1 VSVPIIGYSD
11 PLTARPGDTVRFMVS
26 CQASEYR
33 ASLVRLIHGDRDERG
48 PGFKAERC
56 DVDLPDG
63 GRYPGRVQLI
73 RSGSYVE
80 VHADRL
86 AGMKGVTLR
95 TNAYPTMPGGSA
107 QALLT
112 CWDDERQAGYGMF
125 LGEDGA
131 LELWIGDGR
140 GAVERVSTGRP
151 LLAHRWYSLTCTLGP
166 GAGCVTVRQQ
176 PLRTFPSDPSAV
188 EITRVVAT
196 VPTPPTGTAFVMASV
211 DQHASDGQRY
221 CFNGKLEDPAV
232 LTAAADGARSGQEIV
247 AAWDLGSDPGGTAV
261 EDRGPHGLHGV
272 TVNAP
277 LRAVTGS
284 NWTGHEPNFN
294 HVPDQYRAID
304 FHDDDLDDVR
314 WAPDFELQLPATLR
328 SGFYA
333 AHLRAGDAE
342 DWVPFL
348 VSPPPGVAEADV
360 ALLAPTLSYL
370 AYANEHMV
378 EDPERSKRRGTPY
391 TEYLASGTEYE
402 RAHFQY
408 IVDNHLHST
417 YDRHADRSG
426 VHYSSSRRPLANV
439 RPSYNKPSVHFQI
452 PHQLGA
458 DLYIVD
464 WLEEKEIGHDVIND
478 HLLHDEGVELLS
490 RYSVVVTG
498 THPEYYSEQ
507 MLVAL
512 ETYLNRGGRLMYLGG
527 NGFYWI
533 TTIDPARPYMIEVR
547 RGEAGTRT
555 WQARPGENY
564 HSTTSE
570 LGGIWRSRGRP
581 PQALV
586 GVGFTAQGAGD
597 GRPYRRLEPSFE
609 GPGAFIFDGIDD
621 EVIGDFGIYLEAA
634 GGWELDRH
642 DDTLG
647 SPPGALVLASASD
660 FSDSYQHVVEEVL
673 DGTNAEE
680 GGSHRPEVRADL
692 VYCPYPNG
700 GAVFSTGSI
709 TWAGSLS
716 HAGYDNN
723 ISRITENV
731 IRAFADDTV
740 AVAPAHAHQR
750 EEQGSD

>member
-1 VSVPIIGYSD
+1 VSARIIGYSD
-11 PLTARPGDTVRFMVS
+11 PLTARPGDIVQFMVS
-26 CQASEYR
+26 CEAPEYW
-33 ASLVRLIHGDRDERG
+33 ASLVRLIHGDRDDRG
-48 PGFKAERC
+48 PGFKAEHC
-56 DVDLPDG
+56 DVELPYG
-63 GRYPGRVQLI
+63 GHYPGRFQPI

-86 AGMKGVTLR
+86 AALTSFTLR
-95 TNAYPTMPGGSA
+95 TNAYPTMPGGRP

-112 CWDDERQAGYGMF
+112 CWNDERQAGYGMF

-131 LELWIGDGR
+131 LELWIGAGE
-140 GAVERVSTGRP
+140 GSVERVSTRRP
-151 LLAHRWYSLTCTLGP
+151 LLPHRWYSLTCTLAP
-166 GAGCVTVRQQ
+166 GLGAVTLRQQ
-176 PLRTFPSDPSAV
+176 PLRSFPSDPSAV
-188 EITRVVAT
+188 EVTGAATT
-196 VPTPPTGTAFVMASV
+196 VPAPPLDTAFVMASV
-211 DQHASDGQRY
+211 GTRAADGRCY
-221 CFNGKLEDPAV
+221 CFNGKLEDPVV
-232 LTAAADGARSGQEIV
+232 LTATTDGARSGDEVV
-247 AAWDLGSDPGGTAV
+247 AGWNLGSDPSSTAV
-261 EDRGPHGLHGV
+261 EDLGPYALHGV

-284 NWTGHEPNFN
+284 SWTGQESNFN
-294 HVPDQYRAID
+294 HAPDQYRAID
-304 FHDDDLDDVR
+304 FHDDDLDDAR
-314 WAPDFELQLPATLR
+314 WAPDFELELPSTLR

-333 AHLRAGDAE
+333 VHVEAGDAE

-348 VSPPPGVAEADV
+348 VSPPHGVADADV

-378 EDPERSKRRGTPY
+378 QDSGRSERSGTPY

-402 RAHFQY
+402 REHFQY
-408 IVDNHLHST
+408 IVNNHLHST

-464 WLEEKEIGHDVIND
+464 WLEAKELGYDVIND

-490 RYSVVVTG
+490 HYSVVVTG

-507 MLVAL
+507 MLLAL
-512 ETYLNRGGRLMYLGG
+512 ESYLHRGGRLMYLGG
-527 NGFYWI
+527 NGFYWV
-533 TTIDPARPYMIEVR
+533 TTVDPARPYMIEVR

-570 LGGIWRSRGRP
+570 LGGIWRSRGRA
-581 PQALV
+581 PQSLV
-586 GVGFTAQGAGD
+586 GIGFTAQGAGD
-597 GRPYRRLEPSFE
+597 GRPYRRLTPSFE
-609 GPGAFIFDGIDD
+609 GPGAFIFAGVED

-634 GGWELDRH
+634 AGWELDRH

-647 SPPGALVLASASD
+647 SPPGALVLATATD
-660 FSDSYQHVVEEVL
+660 FSDAYQHAIEEVL
-673 DGTNAEE
+673 DGTNDEE

-692 VYCPYPNG
+692 VYCEYPNG

-723 ISRITENV
+723 ISHITENV
-731 IRAFADDTV
+731 IRRFAGATGVD
-740 AVAPAHAHQR
+740 APAYMHQG
-750 EEQGSD
+750 EGQGSD